1 MKPILTLVLALSC
14 SLSHAAPTLTA
25 DPAPLT
31 AVQPDSASVTV
42 NGGSPVACTVTPAT
56 ATVGAKAQ
64 CDLASITAAGT
75 YTLVLTW
82 CNKGGI
88 VNTPGGATN
97 TTAGCASSAPFSYK
111 LQTAVV
117 PGPTLSVSP

>member
-1 MKPILTLVLALSC
+1 MKKLFISLFLVFSSLASANPFLS
-14 SLSHAAPTLTA
+14 A

-31 AVQPDSASVTV
+31 GTQPDSASVTI
-42 NGGSPVACTVTPAT
+42 NGGSPFTCVVTPAT
-56 ATVGAKAQ
+56 STVGATAKCEMAG
-64 CDLASITAAGT
+64 ITTAGT
-75 YTLVLTW
+75 YTLVMTW

-88 VNTPGGATN
+88 VNTPGGAVN

-117 PGPTLSVSP
+117 PGPTLNVSP

>member
-1 MKPILTLVLALSC
+1 MKNLIALGLALLC
-14 SLSHAAPTLTA
+14 SLSQAAPFLTA

-42 NGGSPVACTVTPAT
+42 NGGAAAACVVTPPS
-56 ATVGAKAQ
+56 ATVGASAR
-64 CDLASITAAGT
+64 CDMSGITAAGT
-75 YTLVLTW
+75 YTLVMTW

-88 VNTPGGATN
+88 VNTPGGAVN
-97 TTAGCASSAPFSYK
+97 TAAGCASSTPFSYK
-111 LQTAVV
+111 LQTAAV